1 MLLFIEAGIWSTV
14 WEFCLIPLFGLL
26 IGFISTWI
34 DAKRKEALAKT
45 DNEIVKKYINIAADV
60 INTAVIAT
68 TETYVKSMKNQNLF
82 DKEAQ
87 KTALQM
93 TKDTVIATLSE
104 EAKAKLSNVYGDLNK
119 FIEAKIEE
127 AVKNT
132 K

>member
-1 MLLFIEAGIWSTV
+1 
-14 WEFCLIPLFGLL
+14 
-26 IGFISTWI
+26 
-34 DAKRKEALAKT
+34 
-45 DNEIVKKYINIAADV
+45 
-60 INTAVIAT
+60 
-68 TETYVKSMKNQNLF
+68 MKNQNLF

-104 EAKAKLSNVYGDLNK
+104 EAKTKLSNVYGDLNK

>member
-1 MLLFIEAGIWSTV
+1 MLLFNEADIWVTV
-14 WEFCLIPLFGLL
+14 WKFILIPLFGLL
-26 IGFISTWI
+26 IGFVSTWI

-104 EAKAKLSNVYGDLNK
+104 EAKTKLSNVYGDLNK